1 MLGKGP
7 GLCWGGWERED
18 SQNASALSA
27 GERRLAARWAALA
40 DPPRRLFARLFRRAA
55 AASGGVTREAAA
67 AYPEIDVPAA
77 AAALVGSGLA
87 ARPGW
92 RGAAAVVPAL
102 RLAELRDAARR
113 AAPDGPA
120 LAALGRAALV
130 DRLLAALPPPSP
142 GGGITVQPLPP
153 PPPVAPP
160 VTPDRGGGGGG
171 GTGSATA
178 PGGPALPPSSLPP
191 PAPSAGGPPS
201 SGRRRRARSSS
212 TSAGAD
218 GRPTP
223 LPSGRLVQATLDG
236 SSAAERLG
244 RSLLRSVGPAIR
256 QSPGAVAAYRQLG
269 TLFSLG
275 SGGGGDAEASAAM
288 LAEADMLSF
297 PAVSVRPETPLF
309 PDRDC
314 LLLYSWAAALGADVD
329 AVVTGREWA
338 AAVAL
343 GGVAEAELWRFWRP
357 AGWGEGWEEEGGD
370 DGDDNEDNND
380 NHMDDADDSD
390 VDATF
395 MGFVGRGLD
404 VDGDKFKE
412 EPPSTSLHATR
423 R

>member
-1 MLGKGP
+1 MVVSGHRNQSSGP

-160 VTPDRGGGGGG
+160 VTPDRGG
-171 GTGSATA
+171 AA
-178 PGGPALPPSSLPP
+178 
-191 PAPSAGGPPS
+191 
-201 SGRRRRARSSS
+201 
-212 TSAGAD
+212 AGA
-218 GRPTP
+218 P
-223 LPSGRLVQATLDG
+223 
-236 SSAAERLG
+236 
-244 RSLLRSVGPAIR
+244 
-256 QSPGAVAAYRQLG
+256 
-269 TLFSLG
+269 
-275 SGGGGDAEASAAM
+275 
-288 LAEADMLSF
+288 
-297 PAVSVRPETPLF
+297 
-309 PDRDC
+309 
-314 LLLYSWAAALGADVD
+314 DVD

-343 GGVAEAELWRFWRP
+343 GGVAEAELRRFWRP